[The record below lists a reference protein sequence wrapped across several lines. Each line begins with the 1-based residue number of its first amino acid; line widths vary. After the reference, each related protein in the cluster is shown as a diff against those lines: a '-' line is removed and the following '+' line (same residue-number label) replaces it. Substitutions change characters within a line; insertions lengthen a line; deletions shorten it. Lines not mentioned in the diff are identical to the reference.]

1 MSTALATIQQNAMP
15 NTADLEAL
23 DAVLADLDIQSE
35 GDEEGVVYETTPED
49 EAELEAAEEAAAAP
63 AAPTVLENEE
73 LADLDLA
80 LAKNE
85 LYEEQK
91 SASVAT
97 TELPKPT
104 AATQPKVKGQRKA
117 AAGGVT
123 RTPRDIS
130 KVADEFFVLS
140 GDPATM
146 SEEDLKSAREA
157 TMKLQPA
164 QVKVAEK
171 FDNLFTALSV
181 GKEPSV
187 YVMVAFKQLE
197 AKGSMTSADLVG
209 AYKASGLGEGTA
221 RSQSGQIMNLFA
233 TVKIADRSGQTLTLR
248 SDSKIAERLRGLL
261 PAPAAS

>member
-15 NTADLEAL
+15 NTADLDAL

-35 GDEEGVVYETTPED
+35 GEEEGVIYETTPED
-49 EAELEAAEEAAAAP
+49 EAELEAAEEAAV
-63 AAPTVLENEE
+63 APTVLESEE

-85 LYEEQK
+85 IYEEQK
-91 SASVAT
+91 SSSVTT
-97 TELPKPT
+97 TELPAPT
-104 AATQPKVKGQRKA
+104 AAVRPKAKGERKA
-117 AAGGVT
+117 ASSGVT

-140 GDPATM
+140 GDPSTM
-146 SEEDLKSAREA
+146 SDEDLKTARET
-157 TMKLQPA
+157 TMKLLPA

-187 YVMVAFKQLE
+187 YVMVAFKLLDS
-197 AKGSMTSADLVG
+197 KGSMTSADVVG

-248 SDSKIAERLRGLL
+248 SDSKIAERLRSLV

>member
-1 MSTALATIQQNAMP
+1 MSTALATIQQDAMP
-15 NTADLEAL
+15 TIAELESL
-23 DAVLADLDIQSE
+23 DAALAALPS
-35 GDEEGVVYETTPED
+35 GDEDVIEEDVVYETSPED
-49 EAELEAAEEAAAAP
+49 EEELAAAEAAAV
-63 AAPTVLENEE
+63 PTVLASEE

-85 LYEEQK
+85 LYGEQK

-97 TELPKPT
+97 TELPAPT
-104 AATQPKVKGQRKA
+104 AAKAKGQRKA
-117 AAGGVT
+117 AATGVT

-130 KVADEFFVLS
+130 KVADEFFVLT

-146 SEEDLKSAREA
+146 SADDLKAARDA
-157 TMKLQPA
+157 TMALMPA

-187 YVMVAFKQLE
+187 YVMVAFKLLDS
-197 AKGSMTSADLVG
+197 KGSMTSADIVG

-248 SDSKIAERLRGLL
+248 SDSKLSERLRSLS
-261 PAPAAS
+261 APAAS

>member
-15 NTADLEAL
+15 NAELADL
-23 DAVLADLDIQSE
+23 DSVLADLNFEI
-35 GDEEGVVYETTPED
+35 EENEEDVVYETTPED
-49 EAELEAAEEAAAAP
+49 EAELEAAETASAS
-63 AAPTVLENEE
+63 TILETEE

-91 SASVAT
+91 STPVAT
-97 TELPKPT
+97 TELPAPT
-104 AATQPKVKGQRKA
+104 AAAQPKAKAARKA
-117 AAGGVT
+117 ASGAARV
-123 RTPRDIS
+123 PRDIS

-140 GDPATM
+140 GDPSTMSADDLKAARDATM
-146 SEEDLKSAREA
+146 A
-157 TMKLQPA
+157 LQPA

-187 YVMVAFKQLE
+187 YVMVAFKLLE
-197 AKGSMTSADLVG
+197 SKGSMTSADVVG

-233 TVKIADRSGQTLTLR
+233 SVKIADRAGQTLTLR
-248 SDSKIAERLRGLL
+248 SDSKIAERLRSLL

>member
-15 NTADLEAL
+15 NAELADL
-23 DAVLADLDIQSE
+23 DSVLADLDFEI
-35 GDEEGVVYETTPED
+35 EENEEDVVYETTPED
-49 EAELEAAEEAAAAP
+49 EAELEAAETAS
-63 AAPTVLENEE
+63 TSTILETEE

-91 SASVAT
+91 STPVAT
-97 TELPKPT
+97 TELPAPT
-104 AATQPKVKGQRKA
+104 AAAQPKAKAARKA
-117 AAGGVT
+117 ASGGSGAARV
-123 RTPRDIS
+123 PRDIS

-140 GDPATM
+140 GDPSTMSADDLKAARDATM
-146 SEEDLKSAREA
+146 A
-157 TMKLQPA
+157 LQPA

-187 YVMVAFKQLE
+187 YVMVAFKLLE
-197 AKGSMTSADLVG
+197 SKGSMTSADVVG

-233 TVKIADRSGQTLTLR
+233 SVKIADRAGQTLTLR
-248 SDSKIAERLRGLL
+248 SDSKIAERLRSLL